1 MLSKA
6 ERRKL
11 TEIESRLTSEDPVF
25 VQRFRDRG
33 DRRRG
38 WSGRS
43 ALLAGGAAVLVA
55 AFGLIVDSVG
65 TVVVALTAIG
75 ASAGM
80 WVTHRF
86 GP

>member
-6 ERRKL
+6 EQRKL
-11 TEIESRLTSEDPVF
+11 TEIESQLTQEDPVF
-25 VQRFRDRG
+25 AQRFRDRG
-33 DRRRG
+33 AL
-38 WSGRS
+38 RS
-43 ALLAGGAAVLVA
+43 KLLGHAALLAGGAAVTVA
-55 AFGLIVDSVG
+55 AFGLIVGSVG

-80 WVTHRF
+80 WLTHRF